1 MGRAPALRGRARR
14 PPGRRPRD
22 ADRIDSVGV
31 DSWAVDFGLLDAR
44 GRLVQNPVHYR
55 DSTPRPS
62 SFQTVLSEIPARE
75 LYDRTGIQ
83 LIPINTIFELA
94 AMAEERD
101 PALDVAQQLLMVPD
115 LVHYW
120 LCGAR
125 ATEFTNAT
133 TTQCLDAAERTW
145 AVDLLERLDVPAH
158 LPAELVGPGTILG
171 PLAAD
176 VAEETGLRDVR
187 VIAPATHDTAS
198 AVVGAPLRRPGSAYI
213 SAGTWSLVGLEVDRP
228 VIDDRTF
235 AANLTNEGGVGG
247 RYRLLRNVTGL
258 WLLHECRRAW
268 AAQGRDYAFDE
279 LVALARDA
287 PPLRA
292 LVDPDDALF
301 AAPGDMP
308 RRIRD
313 YCAAHRTG
321 ARRPTPLPS
330 RAASSR
336 ASPSSTGRRSS
347 CCATRPAT
355 RRRRCTSSAAASQNE
370 LLCQWTADAAG
381 IPVLAGPAEATEV
394 GNLVVQAIAL
404 GELSSRRRKDASS
417 SRRRSRSGSTSRARR
432 RHGATRASGSR
443 SSSRSRRSARGSRRE
458 HGRAPHRDRAAG
470 RPLGSRRRS
479 RADRASPRSSTARTC
494 SAPTGRSPTRA
505 AGTPR

>member
-1 MGRAPALRGRARR
+1 MATMVAVDLGAQSGRVAVGRYD
-14 PPGRRPRD
+14 GRRLTVDEVHRFPNVPVRTQGRLQWD
-22 ADRIDSVGV
+22 VLRLYADVLDGLRAAARAFDRVDSVGV

-55 DSTPRPS
+55 DSRRPS

-94 AMAEERD
+94 AMVEERD
-101 PALDVAQQLLMVPD
+101 PALGVAQQLLMVPD

-125 ATEFTNAT
+125 VTEFTNAT

-145 AVDLLERLDVPAH
+145 AVDLLERLGVPAH

-198 AVVGAPLRRPGSAYI
+198 AVVGAPLRNPGSAYI

-268 AAQGRDYAFDE
+268 ATQGRDYAFDE
-279 LVALARDA
+279 LVALAQDA

-313 YCAAHRTG
+313 YCERTG
-321 ARRPTPLPS
+321 QETSDDPAAVARCILESLALKHRQTLELL
-330 RAASSR
+330 REA
-336 ASPSSTGRRSS
+336 TGH
-347 CCATRPAT
+347 APDEVHVVGGG
-355 RRRRCTSSAAASQNE
+355 SQNE

-381 IPVLAGPAEATEV
+381 IPALAGPAEATEV

-404 GELSSRRRKDASS
+404 GELSSVQEGRELVETSFPLRIHEPRETAAWSDA
-417 SRRRSRSGSTSRARR
+417 
-432 RHGATRASGSR
+432 
-443 SSSRSRRSARGSRRE
+443 RE
-458 HGRAPHRDRAAG
+458 RFAELVAQPAVGEGIEA
-470 RPLGSRRRS
+470 
-479 RADRASPRSSTARTC
+479 
-494 SAPTGRSPTRA
+494 
-505 AGTPR
+505 